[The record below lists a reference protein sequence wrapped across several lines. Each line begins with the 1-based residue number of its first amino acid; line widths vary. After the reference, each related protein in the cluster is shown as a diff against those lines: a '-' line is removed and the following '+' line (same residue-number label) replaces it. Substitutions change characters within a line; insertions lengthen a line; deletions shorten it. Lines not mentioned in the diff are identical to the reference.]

1 MQHFEMYNEAF
12 NQASIIKI
20 AYTLDRPS
28 KCLDIGLSG
37 YFTDIR
43 GQESVIQLEE
53 HRVRQGDSHARA
65 PACNFSFALENVRSS
80 GEIMRFGYR
89 GIARLLSDPFDSQG
103 KRQSHLRMLLP
114 PFLDIRQMRNHYR
127 VTWDKKAIAE
137 LALLVVNSNPV
148 YWSQMEQMIRREIRD
163 REVEPELVN
172 LSAGGISI
180 RVDRELASRELVG
193 CQSYLFYISLMDA
206 SGEAD
211 PQYTYHF
218 LCRKAGIDLQDGSLR
233 LKFISGTLP
242 RQQRSDELHWI
253 SNEISGSARLQK
265 DIDSIRISGADF
277 QHLVDADAPFG

>member
-148 YWSQMEQMIRREIRD
+148 YWSQMEQMISREIRD
-163 REVEPELVN
+163 REVEPELSTFLPV
-172 LSAGGISI
+172 A
-180 RVDRELASRELVG
+180 
-193 CQSYLFYISLMDA
+193 YP
-206 SGEAD
+206 SGW
-211 PQYTYHF
+211 T
-218 LCRKAGIDLQDGSLR
+218 GSLR
-233 LKFISGTLP
+233 PGNWWDARAIFSISPSWMHQAKLI
-242 RQQRSDELHWI
+242 RSI
-253 SNEISGSARLQK
+253 PTTSCAGKQ
-265 DIDSIRISGADF
+265 
-277 QHLVDADAPFG
+277 V